1 MPWASIISF
10 LVTFLFQKKKGKSTS
25 SALLA
30 GAAVG
35 AATYLLADP
44 SNPDN
49 LFRIGVDSTGTA
61 AAGAS
66 TVQSAGAVTTSGTS
80 GITDVLGKT
89 VTTAGSVLSSW
100 GGTGTAAVIGTTAL
114 ATNSSLSKYLPWVL
128 GVGAILLL
136 TR

>member
-1 MPWASIISF
+1 MPWLSIISF
-10 LVTFLFQKKKGKSTS
+10 IVTFLFQKSKGKSTS
-25 SALLA
+25 AALLS

-35 AATYLLADP
+35 AATYFLADP

-49 LFRIGVDSTGTA
+49 LFKIGVDSGGTA
-61 AAGAS
+61 AAGAEVVKPAGEVVTGS
-66 TVQSAGAVTTSGTS
+66 TA

-114 ATNSSLSKYLPWVL
+114 ATSSSFSKYLPWIL
-128 GVGAILLL
+128 GAGAILLL
-136 TR
+136 SR